1 MTKYAES
8 KAGKKGMDLRQQ
20 VTMDFAVH
28 DHQDEKTT
36 AVLTQLVEINNLIT
50 NHLGS
55 GIDPKDKTTKPKKKK
70 SEKVDVVR
78 MAQARPVEQKISK
91 AIHRIPT
98 RDFTGD
104 SISKDEMDAVVDEN
118 MGEVGMEEN
127 MEYSDTEKIAP
138 VLGALAVGALAG
150 GEEKKAMAN
159 PMNTSEGKALLSILQ
174 EAANKLQKYLSTARI
189 DGSKALQPND
199 MRSDRPTGPN
209 L

>member
-1 MTKYAES
+1 MTK
-8 KAGKKGMDLRQQ
+8 QQ

>member
-1 MTKYAES
+1 MVK
-8 KAGKKGMDLRQQ
+8 QQ
-20 VTMDFAVH
+20 VTMDFAEH
-28 DHQDEKTT
+28 THGDDKTT
-36 AVLTQLVEINNLIT
+36 AVLTQLVEINNLIA

-104 SISKDEMDAVVDEN
+104 SISKDEMEDVVNEN
-118 MGEVGMEEN
+118 MEEVNMEEN
-127 MEYSDTEKIAP
+127 MEYSNTEKLLP
-138 VLGALAVGALAG
+138 ALAG
-150 GEEKKAMAN
+150 LAGAAAVAEVGEDLTEEKKAMAN

-189 DGSKALQPND
+189 DGSQALQPND
-199 MRSDRPTGPN
+199 MRSNRPTGPN